1 MAEQRLNETN
11 DVRITW
17 IKAAFSYNPAN
28 DYASNPKITIGSMDN
43 ICRFCH
49 ARKWPGEPPGMCCTG
64 GKVRLEAMQAP
75 PEVLMKLLT
84 EDTHNAK
91 HFRSNIWK
99 YNAAFMMT
107 SFGAHKN
114 LTTPGFF
121 TTFKVQGQVYHRI
134 GGLLPLPNEE
144 PKYVQVYFIGGDREV
159 DQRLRLNQGVHR
171 GTIEDL
177 QTMLHETHP
186 YVPGFKLALEQ
197 IDQPEHRVVIR
208 ADRTPVGEH
217 PRRFNAQVA
226 NEVGII
232 MVLNEHDT
240 NGKRDIVLKKRD
252 NMLTT
257 ITETHRSY
265 DTLQYPLMF
274 PRGEDGYHFPIYQ
287 VNPINGHET
296 DHKVSCKDLCVQT
309 DGQKWGFQ
317 PTSEV

>member
-1 MAEQRLNETN
+1 MQTENETQEARDQRTSLVRQRMAAYRENQNEEDRNVQRLLARQRMAEYRSQETEDVRNQRLSLNRQSMAEQRLNETN

-17 IKAAFSYNPAN
+17 IKAAFSYNPVN

-64 GKVRLEAMQAP
+64 SKVRLEAMQAP

-144 PKYVQVYFIGGDREV
+144 PNFSNCFASFPNYVMIF
-159 DQRLRLNQGVHR
+159 
-171 GTIEDL
+171 
-177 QTMLHETHP
+177 
-186 YVPGFKLALEQ
+186 
-197 IDQPEHRVVIR
+197 
-208 ADRTPVGEH
+208 
-217 PRRFNAQVA
+217 
-226 NEVGII
+226 
-232 MVLNEHDT
+232 
-240 NGKRDIVLKKRD
+240 
-252 NMLTT
+252 
-257 ITETHRSY
+257 
-265 DTLQYPLMF
+265 
-274 PRGEDGYHFPIYQ
+274 
-287 VNPINGHET
+287 
-296 DHKVSCKDLCVQT
+296 
-309 DGQKWGFQ
+309 
-317 PTSEV
+317 